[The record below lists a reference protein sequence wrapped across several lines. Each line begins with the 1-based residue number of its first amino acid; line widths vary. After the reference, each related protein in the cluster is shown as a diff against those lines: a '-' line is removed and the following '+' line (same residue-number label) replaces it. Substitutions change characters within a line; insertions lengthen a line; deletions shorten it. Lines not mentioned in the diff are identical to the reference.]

1 MSQSDSLA
9 EQNAR
14 VSARG
19 NYIRWLAK
27 RFGDLDLLLTREGE
41 DRVSLHKIYVP
52 LRLDTQDRADEAMGD
67 AKGLKDEKPPGQ
79 DAREIIA
86 EQPFVAISG
95 RPGSGKTTLVQAI
108 IGELASDRPSEFR
121 RRLVGRKGL
130 LPVPLILRDYQEELP
145 QVRTLDE
152 LLGHWWRKAAQE
164 AADKGLALDVER
176 LRRSY
181 ADDGDRIPLLILF
194 DGIDEVGGEPPRR
207 KVLGLAV
214 KAAERGW
221 RVVVTGRPPGFRD
234 LEIESVRWVVPDLDE
249 SDHRLPSRASA
260 TETAEPIKAP
270 EQRGLVSTIG
280 ISDSAS
286 AIVRRKLRLHHVQ
299 PFAWLQIHSFIDRF
313 FLIRD
318 EWKAERERF
327 IADFDAALR
336 DPQRGYLLTLARRP
350 IFLTL
355 MALVHA
361 NDRRMPHGRADL
373 YRRIIDLYLVRQT
386 QQRRLRW
393 THRGREMPHW
403 DEREV
408 RRALGYLAWRSQQRG
423 AEAEEAEKRD
433 ARQVIWT
440 RAELLAE
447 LETLLQPQSGGGF
460 REIRPP
466 DATELLD
473 YFLHPTGLL
482 VEPAEDRFQFAH
494 LSFQEYLCAEYIQGR
509 ALALGSR
516 RFLDGIRD
524 MLYQHLGRPGW
535 DEVGLL
541 LLCIQAAQGAQTE
554 RTAHLELLAE
564 LDPADLPQARLLIAA
579 LTGQEL
585 DYSEAERRRW
595 LPLAVAT
602 ALVQP
607 EAEFPDTFPKVPQW
621 RDPGLELLRE
631 LFRAPDPFALL
642 EDRVRQDPPGGLPSM
657 DWEHHSLSGDMRRR
671 WDSPMDD
678 GGWKVEFGPD
688 EARAHALL
696 RLVTFSSW
704 LQSVAREEVEW
715 PIDDL
720 DLEQSIADWLGRQF
734 QKAGQ
739 EIAYRRQHLL
749 TDAPE
754 LPYPTLTAW
763 ELDMLA
769 LSKGPIWLQIQ
780 ALLPIDLWLLQGEY
794 KESALLDPNQFTLQL
809 SLYPPLAQSQELL
822 PGSARTRLA
831 LGLYQALLIG
841 ECLAGGTAQAAV
853 FQARSWS
860 RSRSRSLSQ
869 RLSLSRSASLS
880 LSLLLL
886 EKRLLDSGRSQWRL
900 LSRSLGRSQ
909 LRNLLRS
916 QLSLDLRSNLPSLL
930 RPLSRSLRL
939 RDKLQRIEKLW
950 ERLDDTESRFFASAL
965 ETYGYRYAAL
975 DWFDEQAGD
984 PDLMRR
990 RGLRPGQPLPPE
1002 SGLFDADGRIRQQV
1016 TREAVV
1022 RLRAW
1027 LEDDDKVL
1035 NWFFPEGLTE
1045 EIRTDLLG
1053 QLHILHHY
1061 RRPDGGRGQP
1071 WSPIAML
1078 DAALADWPEAVP
1090 TREMTQVAAERE
1102 LLAVLDT
1109 LFPE

>member
-67 AKGLKDEKPPGQ
+67 AEGLKDEQPPGQ

-86 EQPFVAISG
+86 AQPFVAISG

-121 RRLVGRKGL
+121 RRLVGRKGI

-145 QVRTLDE
+145 QVQTLDE
-152 LLGHWWRKAAQE
+152 LLDHWWRKAAQE

-194 DGIDEVGGEPPRR
+194 DGIDEVGGESPRR
-207 KVLGLAV
+207 KLLGLAV

-270 EQRGLVSTIG
+270 ERTKQ
-280 ISDSAS
+280 DS
-286 AIVRRKLRLHHVQ
+286 IVGKVRSSLKVVEKLPLHHVQ
-299 PFAWLQIHSFIDRF
+299 PFAWLQIHSFIERF

-447 LETLLQPQSGGGF
+447 LQTLLDPQSGGGF

-516 RFLDGIRD
+516 RFLDGIREQ
-524 MLYQHLGRPGW
+524 LYVHLGRPGW

-595 LPLAVAT
+595 LPLVVAT

-607 EAEFPDTFPKVPQW
+607 EAEFPAMFHKVPQW
-621 RDPGLELLRE
+621 RAPGLELLRE
-631 LFRAPDPFALL
+631 LFRAQDPFALL
-642 EDRVRQDPPGGLPSM
+642 EEWVRQDPPNGRPAA
-657 DWEHHSLSGDMRRR
+657 DWEHHSLSGDMRQR
-671 WDSPMDD
+671 WENPTKDA
-678 GGWKVEFGPD
+678 GWEVKFGPD

-696 RLVTFSSW
+696 RLVTLSGW
-704 LQSVAREEVEW
+704 AQDGAGEGAYR
-715 PIDDL
+715 PIVDPA
-720 DLEQSIADWLGRQF
+720 LEQIMVGWLNNQLRKFGPEIFYTRVQDLNINLPIATF
-734 QKAGQ
+734 AGQ
-739 EIAYRRQHLL
+739 DLNALIPFQGDL
-749 TDAPE
+749 
-754 LPYPTLTAW
+754 W
-763 ELDMLA
+763 EA
-769 LSKGPIWLQIQ
+769 AQ
-780 ALLPIDLWLLQGEY
+780 ALLPIDHWLLQGEI
-794 KESALLDPNQFTLQL
+794 LDNRSLKKASSSLPWINFYPVL
-809 SLYPPLAQSQELL
+809 SPTKTMLPRLA
-822 PGSARTRLA
+822 RIRLA
-831 LGLYQALLIG
+831 LGCYQTIIFG
-841 ECLAGGTAQAAV
+841 E
-853 FQARSWS
+853 
-860 RSRSRSLSQ
+860 
-869 RLSLSRSASLS
+869 SLSRGPA
-880 LSLLLL
+880 
-886 EKRLLDSGRSQWRL
+886 QANIL
-900 LSRSLGRSQ
+900 LSRSDILFQTWRREGEWHWTGLNVWSRP
-909 LRNLLRS
+909 LLRFILMHS
-916 QLSLDLRSNLPSLL
+916 GGGLHPNPYPYPFLLQWLPFVKFPQLNVRLGAQLKRLVHKSRASEQSLDREILTA
-930 RPLSRSLRL
+930 
-939 RDKLQRIEKLW
+939 IG
-950 ERLDDTESRFFASAL
+950 TFC
-965 ETYGYRYAAL
+965 YRYASL
-975 DWFDEQAGD
+975 DWFDEQAED

-1002 SGLFDADGRIRQQV
+1002 SGLFDANGRIREQV
-1016 TREAVV
+1016 AREAVV

-1027 LEDDDKVL
+1027 LEDDDQVL

-1045 EIRTDLLG
+1045 EIRTDLLD
-1053 QLHILHHY
+1053 QLRILHHY
-1061 RRPDGGRGQP
+1061 QRPDGGRGQP

-1078 DAALADWPEAVP
+1078 DAALADWPEAVL
-1090 TREMTQVAAERE
+1090 TREMTQAAAERD